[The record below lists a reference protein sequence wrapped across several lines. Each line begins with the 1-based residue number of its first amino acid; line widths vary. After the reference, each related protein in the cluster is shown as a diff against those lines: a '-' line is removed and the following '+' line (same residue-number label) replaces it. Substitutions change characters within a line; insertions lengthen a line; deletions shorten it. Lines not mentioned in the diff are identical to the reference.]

1 MHGTS
6 STSSSYDEALSN
18 ATSNVTLIKPLMIE
32 DLHSVLKK
40 TRSNKCFS
48 SYWRSYMKIKEIKIQ
63 KVEYIQGSKMCYLLA
78 KLPPCRVTYY

>member
-32 DLHSVLKK
+32 DLQSVLKK
-40 TRSNKCFS
+40 NSLKQMLLF
-48 SYWRSYMKIKEIKIQ
+48 
-63 KVEYIQGSKMCYLLA
+63 LLA
-78 KLPPCRVTYY
+78 LLYED